1 MAIKV
6 AINGYGTIGKRVAD
20 AVSAQDDM
28 TVIGVTKTRP
38 SFGCERAV
46 RMGYPLYA
54 TSDDEDRIQAF
65 ATSPYP
71 CEGGVTAL
79 LERADVVIDCAPG
92 KVGAMNL
99 ELYRRVGVRHILQ
112 GGEKHEAVGMSYSSC
127 ANHGENMGAK
137 ATRVVSCN
145 TTGLA
150 RSLVPIIESVGHIDV
165 EVTLIRRAADPGDST
180 RGPINAIA
188 PVLKVPSHHG
198 PDLIT
203 VTEGVSITS
212 LAVAVP
218 TTIMH
223 VHAVS
228 VRLPEDHG
236 LDTRAVLD
244 LWSTSP
250 RLLMMDGAMDGIRTT
265 AEVMEMARDLG
276 RTWGDLHEIFI
287 WKDGVRLEGRRLHYF
302 QAIHQ
307 ESDVVPENVDA
318 VRALMGTESD
328 WRAYVA
334 RTDRNIAASFG
345 RPIHRNMV
353 D

>member
-1 MAIKV
+1 
-6 AINGYGTIGKRVAD
+6 
-20 AVSAQDDM
+20 
-28 TVIGVTKTRP
+28 
-38 SFGCERAV
+38 
-46 RMGYPLYA
+46 
-54 TSDDEDRIQAF
+54 
-65 ATSPYP
+65 
-71 CEGGVTAL
+71 
-79 LERADVVIDCAPG
+79 
-92 KVGAMNL
+92 
-99 ELYRRVGVRHILQ
+99 
-112 GGEKHEAVGMSYSSC
+112 MSYSSC

-137 ATRVVSCN
+137 ATRAVSCN

-276 RTWGDLHEIFI
+276 RTWGDRHEIFI

-302 QAIHQ
+302 QCHSSGIGCRSGERRCRSSAHGHGIGTGEH
-307 ESDVVPENVDA
+307 PWH
-318 VRALMGTESD
+318 VRIGTSPPRSVNRCTGT
-328 WRAYVA
+328 W
-334 RTDRNIAASFG
+334 
-345 RPIHRNMV
+345 
-353 D
+353 